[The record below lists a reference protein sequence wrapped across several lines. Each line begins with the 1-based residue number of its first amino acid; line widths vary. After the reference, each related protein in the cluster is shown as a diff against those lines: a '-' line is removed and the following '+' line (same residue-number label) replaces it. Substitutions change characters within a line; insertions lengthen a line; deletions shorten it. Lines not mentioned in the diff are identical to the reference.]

1 MEQWLVRIV
10 YGPSSLEESE
20 ECVCA
25 SKAEAVEMAAAL
37 AADYPDAQVDIVDAV
52 NGRPDR
58 WAVSVWFEEENESC
72 NFATLAEAREYAD
85 SLAADYAD
93 GALDVI
99 AKEITISDSRGRVE
113 FVLARNMPIAV

>member
-1 MEQWLVRIV
+1 VEQWLVRIV

-25 SKAEAVEMAAAL
+25 SKAEAIEMAEAL
-37 AADYPDAQVDIVDAV
+37 SADYPGAQIDVVDAA
-52 NGRPDR
+52 NGRVDR
-58 WAVSVWFEEENESC
+58 WAVNVSFEEENESC
-72 NFATLAEAREYAD
+72 SFATLAEAREYAG

-93 GALDVI
+93 GALDII

-113 FVLARNMPIAV
+113 FVLARTMPIAV